1 MSDVQPGVVTIGT
14 ATIRVPPLAECTTPE
29 SLAVRLL
36 ADEIERIRELNEQ
49 LLADLEQL
57 KSDDQ
62 RRMEMTK

>member
-1 MSDVQPGVVTIGT
+1 MEKPTEVNIGT

-29 SLAVRLL
+29 SLAIRLL
-36 ADEIERIRELNEQ
+36 AEEIGRVREFNEQ
-49 LLADLEQL
+49 LIAEIEQL